1 MTLRRASLN
10 ATIRSV
16 ANDTRAPRKGWVAM
30 ATQWLEREGGQLG
43 YSVQGDG
50 PLVVCA
56 PGLGDLRDEYRF
68 LAPALVA
75 AGFRVAALDL
85 RGHGESSTGW
95 DDYSAEAIGGDLLA
109 LIRALGATRALVIG
123 TSMAAGSAV
132 WAAAEEP
139 ELVAGVVL
147 IGPFVR
153 DVGSPALQRVLQ
165 TVFRVLLARP
175 WGVRFWMRYWASLF
189 PTRKPDDFDAYAA
202 RLRANL
208 SQPDRFSALRAMM
221 LGPSRRAIE
230 ARLDRVDQPALVVM
244 GTKDRDF
251 KGPAAEAEL
260 VAARVGGEVELIE
273 SAGHYPHVE
282 FAEQTGK
289 QIVDFT
295 RSVLHDQAHGVF
307 AQTIAVGEEHV
318 R

>member
-1 MTLRRASLN
+1 MV
-10 ATIRSV
+10 AT
-16 ANDTRAPRKGWVAM
+16 
-30 ATQWLEREGGQLG
+30 ATQWLEREQGRLA
-43 YSVQGDG
+43 YSVQSEG
-50 PLVVCA
+50 PLIVCV
-56 PGLGDLRDEYRF
+56 PGLGDLREEYRF
-68 LAPALVA
+68 LTPALVA

-95 DDYSAEAIGGDLLA
+95 GDYSAEAIGGDVLA
-109 LIRALGATRALVIG
+109 LIGTLGASPSVVVGA
-123 TSMAAGSAV
+123 SMAAGAAV

-165 TVFRVLLARP
+165 AVFRVLLARP
-175 WGVRFWMRYWASLF
+175 WGVSFWMRYWTSLF
-189 PTRKPDDFDAYAA
+189 PTRKPDDFNAYAA

-208 SQPDRFSALRAMM
+208 SEPDRFAALRAMM

-230 ARLDRVDQPALVVM
+230 ARLGRVDQPALVVM

-251 KGPAAEAEL
+251 KDPAAEAEF
-260 VAARVGGEVELIE
+260 VAARVGGEVELVE
-273 SAGHYPHVE
+273 GAGHYPHVE
-282 FAEQTGK
+282 FMEQTAK
-289 QIVDFT
+289 RILDFV
-295 RSVLHDQAHGVF
+295 RYVLHDQAQSVF
-307 AQTIAVGEEHV
+307 AQTVGVDGEQL